1 MAIVGPAG
9 KSAVRSGRLSSNVRR
24 HTHMS
29 EAPAT
34 PEAPQT
40 DPDVVDVIDR
50 TALIENVLN
59 QIIAGYCAPR
69 KAAEEFMWSVVLDS
83 SVMPLGS
90 KIKVAL
96 AVAHELEFRL
106 NRDALHKV
114 VALRNAF
121 AHHATTAYPAINL
134 GARPEQTT
142 THFELWVLEGSGK
155 IARLKRHEAFADFN
169 RAYRAARQSV
179 AALKDLV
186 CQRFESRKQ

>member
-1 MAIVGPAG
+1 MP
-9 KSAVRSGRLSSNVRR
+9 
-24 HTHMS
+24 

-34 PEAPQT
+34 PEPQQA

-69 KAAEEFMWSVVLDS
+69 RAAEEFMWSVVLDS
-83 SVMPLGS
+83 SVMPLGA

-96 AVAHELEFRL
+96 AVAHEMEFKL

-121 AHHATTAYPAINL
+121 AHHATIAYPAINVRL
-134 GARPEQTT
+134 NPEQTT

-179 AALKDLV
+179 VALKNMIR
-186 CQRFESRKQ
+186 QRFEVREQ